1 MKLLVSILTRQT
13 VVQKAVVKEAAPD
26 KILFLSTQMAAEN
39 GWYERIGMLA
49 EKNKDCQIP
58 YTNIFLPEI
67 NVGEIVK
74 LVKRHIHRQL
84 EKYQVNEIYFD
95 ASSGKG
101 IHRIAVFSY
110 LKSLAEKRGIDFYL
124 IYFDNDTRVI
134 SKLFISGST
143 FSQYKSN
150 VSINWK
156 LEDRVTIHGA
166 KLSDYLTILNGD
178 EDFFSDSFD
187 QFNELYSNLC
197 SSMILRSFFSSYE
210 SIKNLVDV
218 KKSLNEFIV
227 KNHVEEQVDKF
238 IQRLFGVMPHLRK
251 DVVEA
256 REDIKSMLVEFFNN
270 MTAKKVFLKP
280 VNSYLF
286 KQSRNEFHK
295 KYLNRF
301 TETIINKIAPFALI
315 PDASEL
321 KNDIYHFMEVLFD
334 KVVERISTL
343 SDLKNIKYPEEV
355 FNRFN
360 EKYVREIERD
370 SNLNT
375 RSKIS
380 VIFEKLVS
388 FAAYKAVLTNPM
400 LRESVASIFQ
410 NVQLDGKSSSLVEID
425 TLVMFKNG
433 YIHVFEAKSSHAANK
448 DINSKILVMKK
459 YLGESVG
466 MDIVFPFTAED
477 IENLAEKDRQY
488 IKKMYSKGLR
498 NVNTWASFFS
508 GTDKTV
514 TPIDKIEDRL
524 VEMALKYS

>member
-1 MKLLVSILTRQT
+1 LKLLVSILTRQT
-13 VVQKAVVKEAAPD
+13 VVQKAVVKEADPD
-26 KILFLSTQMAAEN
+26 TILFLSTQMAAEN
-39 GWYERIGMLA
+39 GWYERIPMLV
-49 EKNKDCQIP
+49 EKDDEGRIP

-67 NVGEIVK
+67 DVSEMIK
-74 LVKRHIHRQL
+74 SVKRHIHQQL
-84 EKYQVNEIYFD
+84 ERYSVNEIYFD

-134 SKLFISGST
+134 SRMFICGST
-143 FSQYKSN
+143 FSQYKSS

-166 KLSDYLTILNGD
+166 KLADYLTVLNEE
-178 EDFFSDSFD
+178 EDFFSNSFD

-197 SSMILRSFFSSYE
+197 SSLILRSFFSSYE
-210 SIKNLVDV
+210 SIRNLVDV

-270 MTAKKVFLKP
+270 MTSEKVFLSP
-280 VNSYLF
+280 VNSFRF

-301 TETIINKIAPFALI
+301 TETILKKIKPFALI
-315 PDASEL
+315 PNAVEL

-334 KVVERISTL
+334 KVFDRISTL
-343 SDLKNIKYPEEV
+343 SDIKNIRYPEAV

-360 EKYVREIERD
+360 EKYVREIEKG
-370 SNLNT
+370 STLNT

-380 VIFEKLVS
+380 IIFEKLVS
-388 FAAYKAVLTNPM
+388 FAAYKAVMTNPM

-410 NVQLDGKSSSLVEID
+410 NVQLDGKSNSLVEID

-466 MDIVFPFTAED
+466 MDIVFPFTADD
-477 IENLAEKDRQY
+477 IEKLSEKDRQH
-488 IKKMYSKGLR
+488 INKMYSKGLR
-498 NVNTWASFFS
+498 NVNTWVNFFS
-508 GTDKTV
+508 GTDKSV
-514 TPIDKIEDRL
+514 TPIDKIEERL